1 MSPKTMVSPFWY
13 AVGGTCAV
21 PLFCIIM
28 LISSLGIIIMWP
40 FVPVLLF
47 LKRRQEIAM
56 VFGRPPHE

>member
-21 PLFCIIM
+21 PLICVIM
-28 LISSLGIIIMWP
+28 LIMWP
-40 FVPVLLF
+40 FMPVLLF

-56 VFGRPPHE
+56 IFGRPPHQ